1 MIFFFFKV
9 TTQMSEK
16 YELSALSIWGCLK
29 WFNIGNFTSYFSL
42 VFQIQKNETKKIP
55 QKSEQQDK
63 KSII

>member
-1 MIFFFFKV
+1 
-9 TTQMSEK
+9 MSEK
-16 YELSALSIWGCLK
+16 YELSALSVWGCLK